1 VTLALLAWLPLVF
14 VGGFRAC
21 IEKQPLHSSKPDPSW
36 ISKSTDQAWR
46 TLALKLVAR
55 TQTDRERLSRELT
68 HETQLL
74 PVGSVDAPTEREAE
88 MTTAG
93 LYGRLPEVMVD
104 RELGAIFPVPVTPP
118 ARFSWYQISVRAGE
132 TLTSLRHFESGFKQW
147 RALPPAKRVERFGEV
162 SAAWDEI
169 EEREATLTHHVRY
182 LETWIP
188 RLWRQ
193 WEHPEGGRPPA
204 YVLTGAI
211 SLGDPRLMDPLR
223 EMMRPSRV
231 VKRAFLPA
239 ELKPSKTPI
248 PIPVTTDITDRRFIA
263 EVEGALATHWNQSA
277 WAKRE
282 GVRFKIVWT
291 HVPRDTAFARG
302 KITLEE
308 HLKTFAPD
316 RAALTTGGL
325 STYVHGNALVLGP
338 GVINPRTLAHELG
351 HLLGFA
357 DCYLRTLSSQGV
369 LGTAILEWDNPLYPD
384 DLMCDN
390 TVGSPRAEVW

>member
-1 VTLALLAWLPLVF
+1 MTLALLAGIPLLF

-21 IEKQPLHSSKPDPSW
+21 IEKQPLHAAKPDPTW
-36 ISKSTDQAWR
+36 ISKSSDQAWR
-46 TLALKLVAR
+46 ELALKLVAQ
-55 TQTDRERLSRELT
+55 TQLDRESLSRELVR
-68 HETQLL
+68 ETQRL
-74 PVGSVDAPTEREAE
+74 PHGSVDLPAERDAE
-88 MTTAG
+88 MATSG
-93 LYGRLPEVMVD
+93 LYGRLPEVRVD
-104 RELGAIFPVPVTPP
+104 REMGAIFPVPVSPP
-118 ARFSWYQISVRAGE
+118 ARFSWYQISIRAGE
-132 TLTSLRHFESGFKQW
+132 TLSSLQRFASGFKQW
-147 RALPPAKRVERFGEV
+147 QALPPAKRVERFGEV

-193 WEHPEGGRPPA
+193 WEHSEGGRPPA
-204 YVLTGAI
+204 YVLTKAI

-223 EMMRPSRV
+223 ELMRPSRV
-231 VKRAFLPA
+231 IKRKYLPA
-239 ELKPSKTPI
+239 ELRPGKAPI
-248 PIPVTTDITDRRFIA
+248 PIPIATDITDRRFIA
-263 EVEGALATHWNQSA
+263 EFEGALATHWNQSA
-277 WAKRE
+277 WAKNQ
-282 GVRFKIVWT
+282 GVRFRIAWT
-291 HVPRDTAFARG
+291 YLPRDMAFAQG
-302 KITLEE
+302 KSTLED
-308 HLKTFAPD
+308 HLKTFPAD

-325 STYVHGNALVLGP
+325 STYVHGNALVIGP